1 MKPNILVFDVESTS
15 LHGTA
20 FAVGAIVVTREGEEI
35 DKFELLSKE
44 GLLQASDWV
53 KENVVPHLSDM
64 PFCNTDREL
73 RDQFYSF
80 YLLHKDSSEIWAD
93 CCFPVETNFLS
104 EIVKDDFEARE
115 FNMPY
120 PLKDI
125 STIVDIDID
134 RAFRAGMVGLRKHN
148 PLDDSIASSII
159 LLESL
164 DYDRMFMEKRL
175 NNQFNTIGDY
185 QERLSRCLG
194 KSYSLSGFEERITEL
209 KALNE
214 CELIASAEYGYNYH
228 KISQFPDLEFE
239 EMCRQN
245 FLQVLQIRTDVVTLE
260 NLK

>member
-20 FAVGAIVVTREGEEI
+20 FAVGAIVVTREGKEI
-35 DKFELLSKE
+35 DKFELLSTE
-44 GLLQASDWV
+44 GLKEASDWV
-53 KENVVPHLSDM
+53 KENVTPHLSDM
-64 PFCNTDREL
+64 PFCNTNREL

-104 EIVKDDFEARE
+104 AIVKDDFEARE

-134 RAFRAGMVGLRKHN
+134 RNEASEIVGLRKHN
-148 PLDDSIASSII
+148 PLDDSIASAKI
-159 LLESL
+159 LRESDIFWL
-164 DYDRMFMEKRL
+164 KSRL
-175 NNQFNTIGDY
+175 MNQANTIGNF
-185 QERLSRCLG
+185 QEAMDEAQLTIS
-194 KSYSLSGFEERITEL
+194 KH
-209 KALNE
+209 KD
-214 CELIASAEYGYNYH
+214 ELIAATEYGYNYH
-228 KISQFPDLEFE
+228 KTSQFPDLKFE
-239 EMCRQN
+239 QMCKQN
-245 FLQVLQIRTDVVTLE
+245 FLQVLQRRIDAVTLE